1 VPADRSPSPG
11 CRLCGLLRAHR
22 LSAVL
27 LPALAAVLIAACGSS
42 NSSSS
47 SSASASAPAA
57 SGTSSAAA
65 SSSQAACSKSTL
77 ALHSPGVLT
86 VATDSPA
93 YPPYFEDNKPSNGK
107 GFESAVAYAI
117 AGKLGFSPSE
127 VKWVTEP
134 FDSSYA
140 PGPKSFD
147 FDINEI
153 SITKPREK
161 AVDFSAPYYTNPQGI
176 IVSSTSKYAHVTS
189 LAGLR
194 GAKVGV
200 QIGSTSL
207 DATNSVIKPSSQPD
221 VFNTSN
227 DVVAAFKIHRVD
239 AIVVDLATAFQ
250 LTSEI
255 KHSTIAGQF
264 TAPGGDTWGV
274 LLSKGS
280 KLTPCVNQAIGAL
293 QADGTLTA
301 LNKRWIASAA
311 NVPEL
316 H

>member
-1 VPADRSPSPG
+1 
-11 CRLCGLLRAHR
+11 LLWARR
-22 LSAVL
+22 LSAIV
-27 LPALAAVLIAACGSS
+27 LPALAAGLIAACGSS
-42 NSSSS
+42 SSSS
-47 SSASASAPAA
+47 TSSAVA
-57 SGTSSAAA
+57 TSSAAA
-65 SSSQAACSKSTL
+65 GAATGTSAATSSATACGKSTL

-117 AGKLGFSPSE
+117 ATKLGFDNSE

-176 IVSSTSKYAHVTS
+176 IVSSDSKYAHVTS

-194 GAKVGV
+194 GAKIGV

-207 DATNSVIKPSSQPD
+207 DATNEVIKPSSQPD

-239 AIVVDLATAFQ
+239 AIVVDLATAFE
-250 LTSEI
+250 LISEI

-264 TAPGGDTWGV
+264 TAPGGDNWGV

-280 KLTPCVNQAIGAL
+280 KLTPCVSQAVNAL
-293 QADGTLTA
+293 QSDGTLAA

>member
-1 VPADRSPSPG
+1 M
-11 CRLCGLLRAHR
+11 CGLLRARR
-22 LSAVL
+22 LSTLL

-47 SSASASAPAA
+47 SSAGAS
-57 SGTSSAAA
+57 SSAAA
-65 SSSQAACSKSTL
+65 APGTSSSSAAGACTKSTL

-117 AGKLGFSPSE
+117 GKKLGFSPSE

-161 AVDFSAPYYTNPQGI
+161 AVEFSAPYYTNPQGI
-176 IVSSTSKYAHVTS
+176 IVSSGSKYAHVTS
-189 LAGLR
+189 LAALR
-194 GAKVGV
+194 DAKIGV

-239 AIVVDLATAFQ
+239 AIVVDLATAFE
-250 LTSEI
+250 LTSEL
-255 KHSTIAGQF
+255 KNSTIAGQF
-264 TAPGGDTWGV
+264 TAPGGDNWGV
-274 LLSKGS
+274 LLGKGS
-280 KLTPCVNQAIGAL
+280 KLTPCVSQAVNAL